1 MTHYETLGIAENATP
16 EEIKKAYRKLAS
28 QHHPDKGGDTA
39 RFQEI
44 QAAYDTLADA
54 DRRQRYDHERRNP
67 GGMRFNFNGQDMTGH
82 PDVENIFRNFGFHF
96 GGQDPFTQFR
106 QQQQPQ
112 PQPRRNRDL
121 QIEIQIPLAETLTEQ
136 TKTISVQTTNGQR
149 ETVEVKIPR
158 GVLGRT
164 TIKYPNLG
172 DNFFASLPRGDLYV
186 NVVAQPHP
194 DFEVHGLD
202 LITTLQVDC
211 LTAMAGGEM
220 EVRGLDG
227 RIFQLSI
234 PAGAQ
239 PNMGFRITGQGLWH
253 ADGLTRSHLIVKI
266 HITVPQLNADQ
277 IALVNQIRQSL

>member
-54 DRRQRYDHERRNP
+54 DRRQRYDHERHNP
-67 GGMRFNFNGQDMTGH
+67 GGMQFNFNGQDMTGH

-96 GGQDPFTQFR
+96 GGGGGQGQPFGQFR
-106 QQQQPQ
+106 QQ
-112 PQPRRNRDL
+112 QPRRNRDL
-121 QIEIQIPLAETLTEQ
+121 QIEIQIPLAETLAEQ
-136 TKTISVQTTNGQR
+136 TKTISVQTTNGHR
-149 ETVEVKIPR
+149 ETIEVRIPR
-158 GVLGRT
+158 GVLGRN

-172 DNFFASLPRGDLYV
+172 DNFFESLPRGDLYV
-186 NVVAQPHP
+186 NVAAQPHP
-194 DFEVHGLD
+194 DFDAHGLD
-202 LITTLQVDC
+202 LITTMNVDC
-211 LTAMAGGEM
+211 LTAMAGGD
-220 EVRGLDG
+220 VQVTGLDG
-227 RIFQLSI
+227 REFQLTV

-239 PNMGFRITGQGLWH
+239 PGMGFRIPNQGLWLINE
-253 ADGLTRSHLIVKI
+253 LTRGNLIVKI

>member
-1 MTHYETLGIAENATP
+1 MTHYATLGIAENATP

-54 DRRQRYDHERRNP
+54 DRRQRYDHERSNP

-96 GGQDPFTQFR
+96 GGSDPFAQFR
-106 QQQQPQ
+106 QQHQ

-136 TKTISVQTTNGQR
+136 TKTISVQTTNGHR
-149 ETVEVKIPR
+149 ETVEVRIPR
-158 GVLGRT
+158 GLVGQP
-164 TIKYPNLG
+164 TIKYPLLG

-186 NVVAQPHP
+186 NVVTQPHP
-194 DFEVHGLD
+194 NFEVHGLD
-202 LITTLQVDC
+202 LVTTMNVDC
-211 LTAMAGGEM
+211 LMAMAGGDM
-220 EVRGLDG
+220 EVSGLDG

-253 ADGLTRSHLIVKI
+253 ADGLTRGHLIVKI
-266 HITVPQLNADQ
+266 SITVPQLTADQ